1 MKIDNID
8 HLDSLCFDTLTPKY
22 MLEDYICLLKSHRFL
37 AINSYQK
44 FGKTFLTNKL
54 VQFLSKK

>member
-1 MKIDNID
+1 ME
-8 HLDSLCFDTLTPKY
+8 HLDSLCFDTLIPKHL
-22 MLEDYICLLKSHRFL
+22 LEDYISILKYHRFL

-44 FGKTFLTNKL
+44 FGKTFLTSKL